1 MSNKSTGALSS
12 KSSFLE
18 KTFHL
23 SERKADVRTEIF
35 AGITTFMTI
44 AYLLAVVP
52 SNLADIGMPKESV
65 FTATALSALVATL
78 LAGILGNFPFG
89 LAPSMGLNSFFA
101 FSIVMGM
108 GRSWQFALTAGL
120 ISGIIL
126 VLLTIFK
133 VREALFN
140 AIPQNLK
147 LAMVSGI
154 GLFIAFIGLKNAG
167 IVQAGGAILEIG
179 ILKNPSVFIAL
190 FGIIITAA
198 LMYLN
203 VKGALLI
210 GIVIT
215 TLVGIPFG
223 VTQLPGSLISRP
235 PSVAPTA
242 FKFVGFD
249 EILSVDMALAVFTFL
264 FVAIFDTIGTLIGL
278 ASKADLLDEE
288 EKLPGINKAYISDSI
303 GSIIASCLGTSFIGT
318 TVESASGISEGG
330 KTGLTAVSTSFMFLI
345 ALFLSP
351 LFLAIPNAA
360 TAPVLVIVGFL
371 MISSIKGIDFEDI
384 TEGFPAFLTIIMM
397 PLSYS
402 IAEGIVVGVVSYV
415 ALKVLGRRYR
425 EVSPIMYILAIL
437 FVLKIALI

>member
-1 MSNKSTGALSS
+1 MSNKSTKAVQGND
-12 KSSFLE
+12 SFLE
-18 KTFHL
+18 KTFQI
-23 SERKADVRTEIF
+23 SERGSDVKTEVF

-78 LAGILGNFPFG
+78 LAGVLGNFPFG

-101 FSIVMGM
+101 FSIVLGM

-120 ISGIIL
+120 ISGIVL
-126 VLLTIFK
+126 VLLTVFK

-179 ILKNPSVFIAL
+179 ILKNPAVFIAL
-190 FGIIITAA
+190 LGIIITAA
-198 LMYLN
+198 LMYAN

-215 TLVGIPFG
+215 TLVGIPLG
-223 VTQLPGSLISRP
+223 VTQLPRSLVSLP

-242 FKFVGFD
+242 FQFVGFD

-278 ASKADLLDEE
+278 ASKADLLDENE
-288 EKLPGINKAYISDSI
+288 ELPGINKAYISDSI

-330 KTGLTAVSTSFMFLI
+330 KTGLTAVSTAAMFLA

-360 TAPVLVIVGFL
+360 TAPVLVVVGFL
-371 MISSIKGIDFEDI
+371 MISAIQGIDFDDI

-402 IAEGIVVGVVSYV
+402 IAEGIVVGVISYV
-415 ALKVLGRRYR
+415 ALKVLGKKHK

-437 FVLKIALI
+437 FVLKIVLI